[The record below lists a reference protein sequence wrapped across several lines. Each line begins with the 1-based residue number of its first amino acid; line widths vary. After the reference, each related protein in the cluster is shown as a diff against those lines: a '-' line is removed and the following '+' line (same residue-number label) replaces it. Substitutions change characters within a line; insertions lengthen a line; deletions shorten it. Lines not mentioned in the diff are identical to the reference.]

1 MLKSMTGYGQWEREV
16 GGIIY
21 RVEIKA
27 VNNRYLKMSV
37 KLPEM
42 AAFLEEDI
50 ERFIRQNISRGA
62 VSCVVRLKGICACG
76 LYDIDEAAL
85 RSYIEKV
92 RTIAGSA
99 GLDCPIEVGSLLA
112 LPGILKPALPD
123 SEQAEKI
130 RQAVLEVLEQALG
143 NLRQMR
149 TEEGAVLAA
158 DLESNCEQIREV
170 LEKIGGRC
178 DAVVAEYAK
187 KLKRRVDGLL
197 ATAELQLNEET
208 LAREVAVFAERMDI
222 SEELSRLDSHI
233 SQFIESL
240 KSPEAVGRKLDFI
253 SQEMLREANTIGSK
267 ASDSQ
272 IADWVVDIKCRIER
286 IKEQVQNV
294 E

>member
-1 MLKSMTGYGQWEREV
+1 
-16 GGIIY
+16 
-21 RVEIKA
+21 
-27 VNNRYLKMSV
+27 MSV